1 MTSSF
6 SHIGAVILAAGPSS
20 RMGRPK
26 LALTHGGVPLLRRAV
41 NVAVEG
47 GCGQVVVV
55 LGAGAEAYAPLL
67 EGTPARIVRN
77 PHYAEGMGG
86 SIQLGVEALDQDVE
100 AAVIM
105 LADQPFIDAA
115 IVRRI
120 IDTYQT
126 SGKKIVACEY
136 DGVRGAPVLF
146 DRALFLEL
154 LLVTGDRGAR
164 AVMDTY
170 PKHVAAV
177 EIPSAAARDVDTP
190 ADVERLR
197 ETD

>member
-1 MTSSF
+1 
-6 SHIGAVILAAGPSS
+6 
-20 RMGRPK
+20 MGRPK

-55 LGAGAEAYAPLL
+55 LGADAEEYAPLL

-77 PHYAEGMGG
+77 PRYAEGMGG

-136 DGVRGAPVLF
+136 DGVRGVPVLF